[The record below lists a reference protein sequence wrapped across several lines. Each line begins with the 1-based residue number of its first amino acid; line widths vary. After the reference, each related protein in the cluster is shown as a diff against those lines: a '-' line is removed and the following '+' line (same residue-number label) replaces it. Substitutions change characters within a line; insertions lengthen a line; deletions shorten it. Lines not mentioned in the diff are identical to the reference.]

1 MPESVLRDYPVVAPP
16 DAEKTPNQKDEDP
29 KSCLILLLL
38 YPYPDDEITFDFTG
52 TREGGF
58 ELKFACVLVI
68 DTLLRLQRM
77 VYLLQGWLVIPAA
90 QLATQNTL
98 PFGI

>member
-16 DAEKTPNQKDEDP
+16 GAEKTPNQKDEDP

-58 ELKFACVLVI
+58 ELKFACVLVT

-77 VYLLQGWLVIPAA
+77 FDLLQGWLVIPAA